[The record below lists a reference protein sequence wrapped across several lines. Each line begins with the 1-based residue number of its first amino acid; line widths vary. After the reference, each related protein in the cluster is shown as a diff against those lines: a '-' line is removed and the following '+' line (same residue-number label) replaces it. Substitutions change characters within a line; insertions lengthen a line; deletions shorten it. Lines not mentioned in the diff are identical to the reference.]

1 MKQKKNHLCVDK
13 DDIFHERVMENPLK
27 NSNFKMHGTK
37 NKGIFINAETY
48 IKTLKNRICEYITQL
63 VRIYILINQIILSYN
78 DQPI

>member
-1 MKQKKNHLCVDK
+1 
-13 DDIFHERVMENPLK
+13 MENPLK

-63 VRIYILINQIILSYN
+63 VRIYILIN
-78 DQPI
+78 

>member
-48 IKTLKNRICEYITQL
+48 QNFEE
-63 VRIYILINQIILSYN
+63 
-78 DQPI
+78 

>member
-48 IKTLKNRICEYITQL
+48 QNFEEQNLRVHHSVGKN
-63 VRIYILINQIILSYN
+63 IYIDKLDYIKL
-78 DQPI
+78 